1 MEYAAIVGGCLGCAT
16 PAGAALA
23 GIEATGT
30 IPHALILCM
39 GDTLRA
45 AEAFNRHIDQ
55 AVNRIVLV
63 DTFKDEAEESLRL
76 AEALGGMLWGVRLDI
91 PSERERVTAE
101 LVAEVRA
108 RLDRDGYGHVK
119 IVVSGGID
127 TERIGYF
134 RAAAAPVDA
143 FGIGSAISG
152 APAIDFTAD
161 IKEVDGRPLAKR
173 GRIPD
178 LIENSRFKQMNL

>member
-1 MEYAAIVGGCLGCAT
+1 M
-16 PAGAALA
+16 
-23 GIEATGT
+23 
-30 IPHALILCM
+30 
-39 GDTLRA
+39 
-45 AEAFNRHIDQ
+45 
-55 AVNRIVLV
+55 
-63 DTFKDEAEESLRL
+63 
-76 AEALGGMLWGVRLDI
+76 
-91 PSERERVTAE
+91 
-101 LVAEVRA
+101 
-108 RLDRDGYGHVK
+108 K